1 MKNKY
6 IVVSMGLALAS
17 SSFVANANANWDSSS
32 ADATVTADVL
42 NQLTVS
48 APTNGNNGA
57 LGKVLIDTLTDAQ
70 LDFNVEA
77 TKDYELQFEATVAD
91 GCKDIGDSMGEDG
104 AVVLDQPD
112 AYSMTPDQDDFIE
125 SVHYTYHSPKI
136 AKLGAECM
144 VNLAATYM

>member
-1 MKNKY
+1 MKTKY
-6 IVVSMGLALAS
+6 LIVSIGVALAS
-17 SSFVANANANWDSSS
+17 CSFFANADWDSSS

-48 APTNGNNGA
+48 APNNDNNGA
-57 LGKVLIDTLTDAQ
+57 LGKVLIDTQTKAQ

-77 TKDYELQFEATVAD
+77 TKGYELQFQASVAE
-91 GCKDIGDSMGEDG
+91 GCQETGSAMGPDG
-104 AVVLDQPD
+104 AVVLDEPD
-112 AYSMTPDQDDFIE
+112 AYNMTPTEDDFIE
-125 SVHYTYHSPKI
+125 PVHYTYHSPKV

>member
-17 SSFVANANANWDSSS
+17 SSFVANANWDSSS
-32 ADATVTADVL
+32 ANATVTADVL

-57 LGKVLIDTLTDAQ
+57 LGKVLIDTQTKAQ

-77 TKDYELQFEATVAD
+77 TKGYELQFQAIVLD
-91 GCKDIGDSMGEDG
+91 GCQDIGDAMGEDG
-104 AVVLDQPD
+104 AVVLDEPD
-112 AYSMTPDQDDFIE
+112 AYNMTPTQDDFME
-125 SVHYTYHSPKI
+125 PVHYTYHSPKV
-136 AKLGAECM
+136 AKIGAECM